1 MIVSQKC
8 QYGLRAILELA
19 KRQGNGPT
27 TVGEIA
33 EAQAIPPRFLE
44 LILNQLRQGGF
55 VESRRGVQGGYILT
69 LPPENLSAG
78 DIIRF
83 IDGPLAPVRCVASDK
98 DDNCPLHGNCAF
110 MGMWIKARDAV
121 ANVYDQTSFQDLIAE
136 ELALAEKYVPS
147 YCI

>member
-8 QYGLRAILELA
+8 QYALRAVFELA
-19 KRQGNGPT
+19 KRLGRGPT

-55 VESRRGVQGGYILT
+55 VESRRGVQGGYLLT
-69 LPPENLSAG
+69 LPPESLSVG

-83 IDGPLAPVRCVASDK
+83 IDGPLAPVRCLSG
-98 DDNCPLHGNCAF
+98 NQNTGCPLYGSCAF
-110 MGMWIKARDAV
+110 LSTWKRAADAM
-121 ANVYDQTSFQDLIAE
+121 AQVYDQTTFEDLINE
-136 ELALAEKYVPS
+136 ERAASEKYVAS